1 MIHFGWIRREWL
13 ALHESDAKYFMVCI
27 YIVAP
32 SMKLSFFEKCIEIFT
47 SMGGQLVRTNSQPH
61 RPSEMIHFG
70 WIRREWLALHE
81 SDARYFMVCI
91 YIVAPSMK
99 LSFFEQ
105 CIEIFTSMGVGELV
119 RTHPPTRPSIRNDPF
134 WLDT

>member
-13 ALHESDAKYFMVCI
+13 ALHESDAK
-27 YIVAP
+27 
-32 SMKLSFFEKCIEIFT
+32 
-47 SMGGQLVRTNSQPH
+47 
-61 RPSEMIHFG
+61 
-70 WIRREWLALHE
+70 
-81 SDARYFMVCI
+81 YFMVCI

-134 WLDT
+134 WLDTSRMACSTRIRCKIFYGMHLCCSAIDETIVLREMH

>member
-13 ALHESDAKYFMVCI
+13 AQHESDAKYFMVCI

-32 SMKLSFFEKCIEIFT
+32 SMKLTFFEQCIEIFT
-47 SMGGQLVRTNSQPH
+47 SMGEGNLQEPTH
-61 RPSEMIHFG
+61 RPDRHAKMIHFG

-81 SDARYFMVCI
+81 SDANYYMLFICI
-91 YIVAPSMK
+91 LAPSMQ

-105 CIEIFTSMGVGELV
+105 CIEIFTSMGGTCKN
-119 RTHPPTRPSIRNDPF
+119 RPTDQTVMPK
-134 WLDT
+134 